1 MARGIIYLIINKQT
15 GEKYVGNTTLAMN
28 KEWAHQIDRAK
39 RMSREP
45 LHKAF
50 REHGVHNFMIRELD
64 ECDELEFNEK
74 TNYWIEQYKPEYNPA
89 ISAIEIAKKAIEE
102 YKPAEGISAEGISA
116 SAALQELAKPA
127 EGISASAALQELAK
141 PAEGISASAKPKEKR
156 KVNTSHLMQ
165 WNENTRGDG
174 KKTGLKIR
182 CKNLETGVCTDYESA
197 REAATQVTGNPNNR
211 ANILSAARHYR
222 IAYGHR
228 WQILEE
234 KEKKKA
240 VFGVDKKTE
249 IIGPRCESINAAV
262 RFFEGTDK
270 NGILKSLKNPGRYSW
285 KGYYWFYVR

>member
-1 MARGIIYLIINKQT
+1 
-15 GEKYVGNTTLAMN
+15 
-28 KEWAHQIDRAK
+28 
-39 RMSREP
+39 
-45 LHKAF
+45 
-50 REHGVHNFMIRELD
+50 MIRELD
-64 ECDELEFNEK
+64 ECDESEFNEK
-74 TNYWIEQYKPEYNPA
+74 TNYWVGQYKPEYNPTV
-89 ISAIEIAKKAIEE
+89 STVEVIEIAKKAIEE
-102 YKPAEGISAEGISA
+102 YKPA
-116 SAALQELAKPA
+116 LQEL
-127 EGISASAALQELAK
+127 
-141 PAEGISASAKPKEKR
+141 AKPKEKR
-156 KVNTSHLMQ
+156 KVNTSKLIQ

-249 IIGPRCESINAAV
+249 MIGPRCESINAAV
-262 RFFEGTDK
+262 RLFEGTDK

-285 KGYYWFYVR
+285 KGYWWFYG